1 VPERSKQS
9 QIRQPLTGNGI
20 PYIIP
25 DASDYHCLISFQ
37 EDHKRLPEK
46 LKMKKQSE
54 SNLNSSSH
62 EKSFNDFGNA
72 GVYKRSMF
80 R

>member
-9 QIRQPLTGNGI
+9 QISQPLTGNGI

-54 SNLNSSSH
+54 Q
-62 EKSFNDFGNA
+62 
-72 GVYKRSMF
+72 
-80 R
+80 